1 MTWKGPTIPQLFPLH
16 MAFVFPKFLQDGQR
30 SETMETSILSKG
42 LVEQEQKTI
51 FISTSPHPY
60 YVSSSSCLFNP
71 NIVLST
77 CIGHIQIVPW
87 LRPPGIWLLKDI
99 LY

>member
-16 MAFVFPKFLQDGQR
+16 MAFVFPEFPQDGQR
-30 SETMETSILSKG
+30 SEAVETSILSRG

-60 YVSSSSCLFNP
+60 YVSSSCLLHP

-77 CIGHIQIVPW
+77 
-87 LRPPGIWLLKDI
+87 
-99 LY
+99 